1 MSAKPRFTLAPL
13 TGITRF
19 APLVA
24 FGFMCCDQ
32 DLWSP
37 IFTRLDFP
45 AGMHTEHPENAL
57 LGLWVSI
64 LAGCRSVSQIN
75 TVIRPDLVLAQAWK
89 QSCFAEQSTMARI
102 LDQLQAEQ
110 IEQLRGGVESISTW
124 IGQAAHHNWQEPLLI
139 DIDLTPLPISKH
151 AEGSTKGYFSEKRG
165 AMDDNYVALVPR
177 STMKSLVL
185 CSTRAIP

>member
-1 MSAKPRFTLAPL
+1 MFAKPRFTLSPL

-24 FGFMCCDQ
+24 FGFMCREH

-37 IFTRLDFP
+37 IFNWLTFP
-45 AGMHTEHPENAL
+45 TGMHTDHPVDAL

-75 TVIRPDLVLAQAWK
+75 PTIRPDLVLAQAWK
-89 QSCFAEQSTMARI
+89 QACFAEQSTVART

-110 IEQLRGGVESISTW
+110 VEQLQDGVESISAW
-124 IGQAAHHNWQEPLLI
+124 IGQAVHHHWEDLLLI
-139 DIDLTPLPISKH
+139 DIDLTPLPISKN

-165 AMDDNYVALVPR
+165 ATDGNCVVLVLH
-177 STMKSLVL
+177 STMKSLAL
-185 CSTRAIP
+185 CSIQAIP